1 MEEKDGFNRKEE
13 KHLESL
19 KTESLHYKYGRPN
32 FIKSTDVLADT
43 ICFIIL

>member
-13 KHLESL
+13 KHSESL
-19 KTESLHYKYGRPN
+19 KTESLQYKYGRPN
-32 FIKSTDVLADT
+32 FIKSKDVFIDT